1 MEGYENELIEKESD
15 CLQEASETENVNE
28 TPEEKFIRIGQR
40 RVNNVLKQL
49 ESLGQL
55 SNRRAYSY
63 TEEQTEKM
71 FAVIEKELQEVKE
84 KFQEPKEKQPFSF

>member
-1 MEGYENELIEKESD
+1 MEGYENEMIEKETDFSEED
-15 CLQEASETENVNE
+15 SETENGNE
-28 TPEEKFIRIGQR
+28 KPEEKFIRIGER

-49 ESLGQL
+49 EVLGQL
-55 SNRRAYSY
+55 SNRRTYSY

-84 KFQEPKEKQPFSF
+84 KFQEPKEKQSFSF

>member
-1 MEGYENELIEKESD
+1 MEAYENEMMEKESD
-15 CLQEASETENVNE
+15 FLQEDSETENANE
-28 TPEEKFIRIGQR
+28 TPAEKFIRIGQK
-40 RVNNVLKQL
+40 RVNNILKQL
-49 ESLGQL
+49 DVLGQL
-55 SNRRAYSY
+55 SNRRTYSY